1 MTQNRL
7 DLRDALFESSE
18 FLAGV
23 LSGCAYIETKFYRD
37 NATAKSEIERATV
50 AIYKA
55 ILRYAA
61 EVLAV
66 QNAGVGMR
74 ILDSVTPI
82 SDQRLT
88 ELRTSIENEWQ
99 KLCQWVQLDAL
110 DNLLQNDKQAGL
122 RLDRIDDEVSKILR
136 ILQNFSLPV
145 AEGASY
151 DSYENQRGE
160 KCLPGT
166 RHDLLRKI
174 MDWAETSDK
183 CIFWLNGSAGTGKST
198 ISRTVA
204 ELFKGKG
211 QLGASFFFKRDEANR
226 SNARRFISTI
236 TKQLMASNR
245 QLAPGIAKAIQ
256 DDADLSTKALSQQFE
271 KLLLQPL
278 SEGEQQETTSVIVID
293 ALDECKEDD
302 VEILLE
308 LLPRLQESKSVRL
321 RIFLTSRP
329 ELAIRRGFQQN
340 QDYQGLVLQDAPGV
354 EDDIRIFFNHEFSQ
368 IKKRRKVPGD
378 WPGDETVEKL
388 VKMSVPLFIFAA
400 TVCRFV
406 GEDYEVPEDQLDMIL
421 QHPHWTSSSQME
433 RIYRPILEHRLKNS
447 PALKRDFHAI
457 VGVTILLSDPLSVNG
472 LSGLIGMQER
482 TIAARLDAFH
492 SVLSVP
498 TDSCKPVRIL
508 HLSFQEFLVSTKEED
523 FHLDEKV
530 THGVILSHCLRVMRS
545 GLKHNVCALSS
556 YAIRRQD
563 IASQLIDQHIP
574 QALQYSCRYWMN
586 HLEQAGTQAWQ
597 KGIFS
602 FLKECFIH
610 WLEAMS
616 LMGLASETVGVISAL
631 KSKSVVSL

>member
-1 MTQNRL
+1 
-7 DLRDALFESSE
+7 LR
-18 FLAGV
+18 V
-23 LSGCAYIETKFYRD
+23 LSGCAYIENKFYRD
-37 NATAKSEIERATV
+37 NATAKLQLERATV
-50 AIYKA
+50 EIYKT

-61 EVLAV
+61 EVLAA
-66 QNAGVGMR
+66 QNAGVGRR

-82 SDQRLT
+82 SDQCLT

-122 RLDRIDDEVSKILR
+122 RLDRIDDEVSKIFR
-136 ILQNFSLPV
+136 VLQNFSLPV

-160 KCLPGT
+160 KCVPGT
-166 RHDLLRKI
+166 RRDLLSKI

-198 ISRTVA
+198 ISQTVT

-211 QLGASFFFKRDEANR
+211 QLGASFFFKRDKANH
-226 SNARRFISTI
+226 SNARRFTSTI
-236 TKQLMASNR
+236 AKQLMASNQ
-245 QLAPGIAKAIQ
+245 QLAPGITKAIQ

-278 SEGEQQETTSVIVID
+278 SEEEQQETTSVIVIN
-293 ALDECKEDD
+293 ALDECKEDNIE
-302 VEILLE
+302 VLLE
-308 LLPRLQESKSVRL
+308 LLPQLQESKSIRL

-340 QDYQGLVLQDAPGV
+340 QDYQGLVLQDVPCV

-378 WPGDETVEKL
+378 WPGDKRVEKL
-388 VKMSVPLFIFAA
+388 VRMSVPLFIFAA

-433 RIYRPILEHRLKNS
+433 SIYRPILDHRLKNS
-447 PALKRDFHAI
+447 PVLKRDFHAI
-457 VGVTILLSDPLSVNG
+457 VGVIILLADLLSVNG

-492 SVLSVP
+492 SVLNVP
-498 TDSCKPVRIL
+498 TDSGKPVGIL
-508 HLSFQEFLVSTKEED
+508 HLSFRVFLVNTKEED
-523 FHLDEKV
+523 FHVNEKA
-530 THGVILSHCLRVMRS
+530 THGEILSHCLRVMRS
-545 GLKHNVCALSS
+545 GLKHNMCALSN
-556 YAIRRQD
+556 YGTLRED
-563 IASQLIDQHIP
+563 IVSQVIDQHIS

-586 HLEQAGTQAWQ
+586 HLEEAGTQAWE
-597 KGIFS
+597 KDIFS
-602 FLKECFIH
+602 FLKEYFIH

-616 LMGLASETVGVISAL
+616 LMGLALETVGIISAL
-631 KSKSVVSL
+631 QSKLVVSHTSTTLNLALNSD